1 MGINADDIEKVRE
14 GADIV
19 GVVSQ
24 FVALR
29 KTGNNWM
36 GLCPFHGE
44 KSPSFSVSAEK
55 GFYYCFGC
63 QKSGDVIAFVEEME
77 GLDFPGAMEWLATKQ
92 GVQLRYDES
101 GADSAKRSRRKRL
114 HDLVGRA
121 GEFYHQRLLTGS
133 DAGKARA
140 YLRSRGYDRATV
152 EQFQLGYSP
161 DGWDVLAKYLKAPT
175 ADLDAAGLGYL
186 NRRQRQQDF
195 FRGRVMFP
203 IFDVNNNPVGFGGRQ
218 LPEGEPPKYK
228 NSAQSDV
235 YDKSRLL
242 YALNWAKKDAVA
254 KNEIIVCEGYTDVI
268 GYFQAGLPRAVATCG
283 TSLTEDHVRL
293 MKKFASRVV
302 LSFDADGAGRAAA
315 DKFYEWERQYQ
326 VEVRVAALPD
336 GADPGELA
344 QMPDG
349 PALLQAAI
357 ANAVPFLAYRIDRVL
372 ALESLD
378 TPEGRARA
386 AEAAIA
392 VVAEHPNEL
401 LRDQYVMEVASRTRT
416 EPHRLRQMLQRL
428 PVGRPA
434 PRPEPRAS
442 APRAETRSPA
452 RQELRDEAGDADR
465 YDAGDDVGA
474 YGANEPPGYYDD
486 DPELGSP
493 SPGHRGGRQDSYVG
507 PSSDR
512 ERYRISQIDPRER
525 ELIRLLIHRPADIA
539 QRAQRYLFTSETT
552 GRAYEL
558 VSTPGWEH
566 RLGDEPDVVANLLRR
581 LTMETVDAESNPIE
595 DLGWVVRDAALR
607 MRAELEADAGND
619 FAAHRELQ
627 PLKQWLNDR
636 FDELQRVDVRLGAID
651 ALLGWLNSIA
661 ADHDGG

>member
-19 GVVSQ
+19 GVISQ

-101 GADSAKRSRRKRL
+101 GADSAARSRRKRL

-121 GEFYHQRLLTGS
+121 GEFYHQRLLTGP

-140 YLRSRGYDRATV
+140 YLRSRGYDRAIV

-161 DGWDVLAKYLKAPT
+161 DGWDVLSKHLKAPT

-195 FRGRVMFP
+195 FRSRVMFP

-293 MKKFASRVV
+293 MKKFAAKVV

-326 VEVRVAALPD
+326 IEVKVAALPD

-344 QMPDG
+344 QQPDG
-349 PALLQAAI
+349 PSLLQAAI

-372 ALESLD
+372 AIESLD

-434 PRPEPRAS
+434 PRPAARRETPRVQT
-442 APRAETRSPA
+442 PV
-452 RQELRDEAGDADR
+452 EAIDADFG
-465 YDAGDDVGA
+465 DGDDVGDGD
-474 YGANEPPGYYDD
+474 YGPNEPPPYYDD
-486 DPELGSP
+486 DPELGGAP
-493 SPGHRGGRQDSYVG
+493 SPVGGRGRQGGYAGSSHDSNHRASVV
-507 PSSDR
+507 
-512 ERYRISQIDPRER
+512 DPRER

-539 QRAQRYLFTSETT
+539 VRAQPYLFTSAATR
-552 GRAYEL
+552 RAFEL

-566 RLGDEPDVVANLLRR
+566 LLGDEPDAIANLLRR
-581 LTMETVDAESNPIE
+581 LTMEPVDADSNPIE
-595 DLGWVVRDAALR
+595 DLGWVVRDAAVR
-607 MRAELEADAGND
+607 MRAELEADAGSD

-636 FDELQRVDVRLGAID
+636 FDELQRVDVRLGAVD
-651 ALLGWLNSIA
+651 ALLGWLNSFA
-661 ADHDGG
+661 TEQDGG